1 MTRYRRMTVRRSKTK
16 WKKKNF
22 ILYYTWTYVERS
34 TTQRDI
40 SMRTIA
46 EQECTPPSDRFRWNG
61 ICFFFFMFCFA
72 SLCLASNSIRVAS
85 NWVFGDGDVRPS
97 CRLRLGVTTAGIDT
111 ASQCAQC
118 ALINRYDI
126 ECCWTVWIEIN
137 WLIGHQS
144 AYIALWSARVP
155 IIHKL
160 NRIKIISSND
170 SLGRMP
176 LAANTYL
183 YFFIQ

>member
-1 MTRYRRMTVRRSKTK
+1 M
-16 WKKKNF
+16 W
-22 ILYYTWTYVERS
+22 
-34 TTQRDI
+34 
-40 SMRTIA
+40 
-46 EQECTPPSDRFRWNG
+46 SDRRHRETSACGQLQSRNAHHHPIDSDG
-61 ICFFFFMFCFA
+61 TESDFFFFMFCFA